1 MGTPPPQSSNS
12 RAVQEEKFPGLH
24 CRKDANNGQCG
35 GFRTRFV
42 VVMRYGME
50 SQHLCCPVSLTSG
63 FASTQKREVSRQLA
77 PVIRKISWPSMAV
90 QKCYQEL
97 PVARNASMVFYGILW
112 HASLGASQASF
123 KEFSFAAPNAWD
135 LQLPPSSICHCWV
148 KCGAPSQGV
157 VPVPLTRQ
165 LRWPTLK
172 PGHLEHGRSYW
183 LLHWNP
189 SVRCPGGLLTWT
201 KLQSKGNN
209 MASWQPWLHG
219 KKQSIANTCDSS
231 LLHVPFVIPCNFVP

>member
-1 MGTPPPQSSNS
+1 MWRIPDPFRGCH
-12 RAVQEEKFPGLH
+12 AIW
-24 CRKDANNGQCG
+24 NGISA
-35 GFRTRFV
+35 FV
-42 VVMRYGME
+42 LPSVFDFGIC
-50 SQHLCCPVSLTSG
+50 QHAKAWSVSPI
-63 FASTQKREVSRQLA
+63 STCHKKNILG
-77 PVIRKISWPSMAV
+77 MAV

-189 SVRCPGGLLTWT
+189 SVRCPGDLLTWT

-219 KKQSIANTCDSS
+219 KKQSAKYCKY
-231 LLHVPFVIPCNFVP
+231 LW

>member
-1 MGTPPPQSSNS
+1 MWRIPDPFRGCHAIWNGISAFVLPSVFDFGICQHAKAWSVSPISTCHKKNILAKHGGSEVLSGASSCK
-12 RAVQEEKFPGLH
+12 E
-24 CRKDANNGQCG
+24 C
-35 GFRTRFV
+35 
-42 VVMRYGME
+42 
-50 SQHLCCPVSLTSG
+50 
-63 FASTQKREVSRQLA
+63 
-77 PVIRKISWPSMAV
+77 
-90 QKCYQEL
+90 
-97 PVARNASMVFYGILW
+97 FYGILW
-112 HASLGASQASF
+112 HSMAC
-123 KEFSFAAPNAWD
+123 FSG
-135 LQLPPSSICHCWV
+135 PPSSICHCWV

-189 SVRCPGGLLTWT
+189 SVRCPGDLLTWT